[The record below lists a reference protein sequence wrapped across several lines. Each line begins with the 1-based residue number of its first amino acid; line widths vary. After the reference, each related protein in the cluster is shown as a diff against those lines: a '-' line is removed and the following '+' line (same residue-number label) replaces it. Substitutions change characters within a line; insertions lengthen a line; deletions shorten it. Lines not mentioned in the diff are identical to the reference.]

1 MASYNRLGSFLL
13 ADVLATPP
21 WGRVHRAISITGS
34 AFERHLLLCAYTDE
48 LLAAGLAAR
57 GQEIQRVAAQLGA
70 ARSFGANCQFESRQT
85 PCMTFDYVPGRS
97 LAQVL
102 DKAREEQVPLGV
114 DHALTVLQSVAQGLI
129 LMHDKDIRHGSLSPH
144 SLWVGFEGSTQILDA
159 PAGAVIQSL
168 LPKAPGLHAA
178 LAPYRGPGSAN
189 PLQSDLFALG
199 AIFFELLTLEP
210 LPAGPAIAEALGRAT
225 LKAAQEDEGIPA
237 EILGLLRRLVMVDP
251 AFTSAAEFNRALEKV
266 LYEGE
271 HSPTTFNMAF
281 LMHTLFREE
290 NEGDAQ
296 AMKQEQAANYAQY
309 LPPAGSSA
317 PKAKGSNRAVY
328 YLLGGVVAVVA
339 ILFGGFFYK
348 SMQDNRQHALEL
360 QSMQAKIAAF
370 QREKEANDA
379 KLADIAKQEEAQK
392 TLEDMF
398 GKQAEEGATQ
408 EARAA
413 AKRDLEAA
421 RQKTRDLAR
430 QRAEALKEKQKLA
443 QQAQSVAAAPV
454 RAAVP
459 APAPAPVPAAA
470 PAPVQD
476 ALPLVTHQGSPQV
489 PRVAKESLPA
499 NLQDA
504 EIKVAL
510 KVFVDAAGRPL
521 KVVILRGVDGNNSY
535 NDSAQ
540 NAALASTYTPGTKN
554 GKPASGW
561 LNMEFNF
568 GKPK

>member
-13 ADVLATPP
+13 ADALATPP
-21 WGRVHRAISITGS
+21 WGRVHRAITVTGS
-34 AFERHLLLCAYTDE
+34 AFERHLLLCAYSDE

-70 ARSFGANCQFESRQT
+70 ARGFGANYQFEARKA
-85 PCMTFDYVPGRS
+85 PHMTCDYVPGRT

-102 DKAREEQVPLGV
+102 DKAREEQIPLGV
-114 DHALTVLQSVAQGLI
+114 DHALTVLQSVAQSLI
-129 LMHDKDIRHGSLSPH
+129 LMHDKDVRHGSLSPH

-159 PAGAVIQSL
+159 PAGAVILAL
-168 LPKAPGLHAA
+168 LPKAPSLNAA
-178 LAPYRGPGSAN
+178 LAPYRCPGAAN

-199 AIFFELLTLEP
+199 AILYELLTLEP
-210 LPAGPAIAEALGRAT
+210 LPAGPATAEALDRAT

-237 EILGLLRRLVMVDP
+237 EILGLLKRLVMVDP
-251 AFTSAAEFNRALEKV
+251 AFTGAAEFNRALEKV
-266 LYEGE
+266 LYEGDY
-271 HSPTTFNMAF
+271 SPTTFNMAF

-290 NEGDAQ
+290 NEADAQ
-296 AMKQEQAANYAQY
+296 AMKLEQAANYAQY
-309 LPPAGSSA
+309 LPPAGSA
-317 PKAKGSNRAVY
+317 PKAKSSNRGVY
-328 YLLGGVVAVVA
+328 YLLAGVVVVVA
-339 ILFGGFFYK
+339 ALFGGFFYK
-348 SMQDNRQHALEL
+348 SIQDNRQHALEL
-360 QSMQAKIAAF
+360 QSMQAKLAAF

-421 RQKTRDLAR
+421 RQKTKDLAKL
-430 QRAEALKEKQKLA
+430 RAEALKEKQKLA
-443 QQAQSVAAAPV
+443 QQAQTAAPARAAAP
-454 RAAVP
+454 
-459 APAPAPVPAAA
+459 APA

-476 ALPLVTHQGSPQV
+476 ALPVVSHQGSPQI

-521 KVVILRGVDGNNSY
+521 KVVILKGVDGNTSY

-540 NAALASTYTPGTKN
+540 NAALASTYTPGSKN

-568 GKPK
+568 GKAK

>member
-1 MASYNRLGSFLL
+1 MASYTRLGSFLL
-13 ADVLATPP
+13 ADALATPP
-21 WGRVHRAISITGS
+21 WGRIHRAIAITGS
-34 AFERHLLLCAYTDE
+34 AFERHLLLCAYSDE

-70 ARSFGANCQFESRQT
+70 ARGFGANYQFEARKA
-85 PCMTFDYVPGRS
+85 PYMTCDYLPGRT

-102 DKAREEQVPLGV
+102 DKAREEQIPLGV
-114 DHALTVLQSVAQGLI
+114 DHALTVLQSVAQSLI
-129 LMHDKDIRHGSLSPH
+129 LMHDKDVRHGSLSPH

-159 PAGAVIQSL
+159 PAGAVIQAL
-168 LPKAPGLHAA
+168 LPKAPALNAA
-178 LAPYRGPGSAN
+178 LAPYRCPGAAN
-189 PLQSDLFALG
+189 PFQSDLFALG
-199 AIFFELLTLEP
+199 AIFYELLTLEP
-210 LPAGPAIAEALGRAT
+210 LPAGPATAEALHRAT

-237 EILGLLRRLVMVDP
+237 EILGLLKRLVMVDP

-266 LYEGE
+266 LYEGDY
-271 HSPTTFNMAF
+271 SPTTFNMAF

-309 LPPAGSSA
+309 LPPAGSPA

-328 YLLGGVVAVVA
+328 VLLGVVVVLVA
-339 ILFGGFFYK
+339 ALFGGFFYR
-348 SMQDNRQHALEL
+348 SSQSNRQQALEL
-360 QSMQAKIAAF
+360 QSMQAKLATF

-379 KLADIAKQEEAQK
+379 KLAEIAKQEEAQK

-421 RQKTRDLAR
+421 RQKTKDLAK
-430 QRAEALKEKQKLA
+430 QRADALKEKQKLA
-443 QQAQSVAAAPV
+443 QQAPTAAPV

-459 APAPAPVPAAA
+459 APPAPA

-476 ALPLVTHQGSPQV
+476 ALPVVTHQGSPQI

-521 KVVILRGVDGNNSY
+521 KVVILKGVDGNTSF

-540 NAALASTYTPGTKN
+540 NAALASTYTPGSKN